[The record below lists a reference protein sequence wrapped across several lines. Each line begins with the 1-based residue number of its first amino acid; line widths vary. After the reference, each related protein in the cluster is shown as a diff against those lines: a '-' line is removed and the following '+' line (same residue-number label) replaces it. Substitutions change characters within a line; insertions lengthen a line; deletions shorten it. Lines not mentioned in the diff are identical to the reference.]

1 MDGEENPDQN
11 NVLPP
16 SDPVEAPVEVTNN
29 EGGDGNEGGDAPEDQ
44 EPKSAE
50 PVDENAAEAGEE
62 DQAERTA
69 ENPEGGDVPAYAKVD
84 YSKDQS
90 KKDFILTSLQES
102 LGC

>member
-1 MDGEENPDQN
+1 M
-11 NVLPP
+11 LPP

-62 DQAERTA
+62 D
-69 ENPEGGDVPAYAKVD
+69 
-84 YSKDQS
+84 
-90 KKDFILTSLQES
+90 
-102 LGC
+102 